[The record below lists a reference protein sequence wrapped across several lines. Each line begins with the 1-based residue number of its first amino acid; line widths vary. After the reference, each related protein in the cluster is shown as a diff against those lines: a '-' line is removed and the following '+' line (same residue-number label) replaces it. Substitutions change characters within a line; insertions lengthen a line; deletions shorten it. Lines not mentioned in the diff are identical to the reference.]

1 MKKKLTIKSL
11 NFFLNF
17 GFTPEEN
24 TLIDEVKK
32 IKPRNILKL
41 NYEKFK
47 SEKNDYF
54 NINENK
60 NLEFVSKDELNNTLE
75 NVIKNNLITDTKI
88 GTFLSGGLDSS
99 IVTSIAKKY
108 NNKIEGFTTVF
119 LPEKKYEKFN
129 QDYIYAKKLSDD
141 LNIKLNVNFID
152 NISSTL
158 DDFYKITNY
167 LDEPISN
174 LNFLNTYWQSKHAR
188 SLGFKVILT
197 GDGSD
202 ELFCGYDR
210 YYKIFLSNFLK
221 FLNKYS
227 QKICKYNSIKKRKNS
242 IIFLF
247 NF

>member
-1 MKKKLTIKSL
+1 MKNLNLKKT
-11 NFFLNF
+11 
-17 GFTPEEN
+17 
-24 TLIDEVKK
+24 
-32 IKPRNILKL
+32 
-41 NYEKFK
+41 
-47 SEKNDYF
+47 DYF

-60 NLEFVSKDELNNTLE
+60 NLKILSKDELNDTLE
-75 NVIKNNLITDTKI
+75 NIIKNNLITDTKI

-99 IVTSIAKKY
+99 IVTAIAKKY
-108 NNKIEGFTTVF
+108 NSKIEAFTTVF

-210 YYKIFLSNFLK
+210 YIQNFFVKFSEIF
-221 FLNKYS
+221 NKYNK
-227 QKICKYNSIKKRKNS
+227 KIYKYNSIKKEKFHYFFIQFLTILIWMIYLMKKNLMK
-242 IIFLF
+242 ILVKKIC
-247 NF
+247 